1 MGRVTNTEQ
10 FIIKAQSIHLNQ
22 YDYSLVNYISSRDKV
37 IIICNTCYN
46 KFEQT
51 PEHHLSKEKRGC
63 KYCAYKKQKHTQ
75 KSFIDIAKNK
85 YPNFDYS
92 NTIFIDMQTE
102 ITITCEK
109 GHIFNICPKQHLRKG
124 GCMSCNNR
132 DVKQHTTESFIKAA
146 KEIHNDKYDYSLVK
160 YINNN
165 IKVTIICKDHTFE
178 QIPRSHLEGK
188 GCKSCNLKSGFKR
201 SSFIK
206 NSIKNSINN
215 KSIFYIIKCFNKN
228 EEFYK
233 IGITNRT
240 IKQRYPDKKAM
251 PYTYEIIKEVKGEA
265 AFIWDLENKLK
276 RNLNSKYFPIIKFPG
291 CVQECYS
298 DFNEINSYF
307 N

>member
-109 GHIFNICPKQHLRKG
+109 GHIFNICPKQHLRNG

-146 KEIHNDKYDYSLVK
+146 KEIH
-160 YINNN
+160 
-165 IKVTIICKDHTFE
+165 
-178 QIPRSHLEGK
+178 R
-188 GCKSCNLKSGFKR
+188 R
-201 SSFIK
+201 
-206 NSIKNSINN
+206 
-215 KSIFYIIKCFNKN
+215 
-228 EEFYK
+228 
-233 IGITNRT
+233 
-240 IKQRYPDKKAM
+240 
-251 PYTYEIIKEVKGEA
+251 
-265 AFIWDLENKLK
+265 
-276 RNLNSKYFPIIKFPG
+276 
-291 CVQECYS
+291 
-298 DFNEINSYF
+298 
-307 N
+307 

>member
-1 MGRVTNTEQ
+1 MTRVTNTRQ
-10 FIIKAQSIHLNQ
+10 FIEKANQIHNNK
-22 YDYSLVNYISSRDKV
+22 YDYSLVDYKSSKDKV

-92 NTIFIDMQTE
+92 NTIFIDMQTQ

-109 GHIFNICPKQHLRKG
+109 GHIFNVCPKQHLRKG

-132 DVKQHTTESFIKAA
+132 DVKQHTTKSFIKAA
-146 KEIHNDKYDYSLVK
+146 KEIHNDKYDYSK
-160 YINNN
+160 IEYINNN
-165 IKVTIICKDHTFE
+165 TKVTIICKDHTFE
-178 QIPRSHLEGK
+178 QTPRSHLEGK

-206 NSIKNSINN
+206 NSINN
-215 KSIFYIIKCFNKN
+215 ESIFYIIKCFNET

-233 IGITNRT
+233 IGITNKSV
-240 IKQRYPDKKAM
+240 KQRYKDKINM
-251 PYTYEIIKEVKGEA
+251 PYTYETIKEIKDESSK
-265 AFIWDLENKLK
+265 IWDLENNLK
-276 RNLNSKYFPIIKFPG
+276 KNLKSKYLPFIKFSG
-291 CVQECYS
+291 CIQECYL
-298 DFNEINSYF
+298 DLNEINSYLS
-307 N
+307 